1 MIQNLTGIVLKQRNW
16 GENDLL
22 LSVLDENGERQDL
35 IVKGAG
41 QGKSKR
47 RSHLELMNKIRG
59 TVYNNAKHSYLQSVQ
74 CENSYFQL
82 KQNFQKVFQTHVLL
96 EVIEQS
102 LMLEDPHPQA
112 YELLLTTL
120 EHLNE
125 EDACALGAEIG
136 LVKWGQHLG
145 ILPSFKICGSCHQV
159 IKGIARW
166 NGEKQI
172 LLCEECGGMEGE
184 TLELNYRKALE
195 FFKTASFHECKK
207 IHFKEEEHSK
217 LRELIP
223 YFFRNHLE
231 RPLKSLSMAYL

>member
-1 MIQNLTGIVLKQRNW
+1 MIQNLTGIVIKQKNW

-22 LSVLDENGERQDL
+22 LSVLSEEGERRDL

-47 RSHLELMNKIRG
+47 KNHLELMNKIRG
-59 TVYNNAKHSYLQSVQ
+59 TVYVNTNHSYLQSVH
-74 CENSYFQL
+74 CEDSYFHL
-82 KQNFQKVFQTHVLL
+82 KQNFQKVFQTQVLL

-102 LMLEDPHPQA
+102 LMKEDPHPEA
-112 YELLLTTL
+112 YEVLKSTL

-125 EDACALGAEIG
+125 SDACSLGAEIG

-145 ILPSFKICGSCHQV
+145 ILPSFRICGACHKV
-159 IKGIARW
+159 IQEIARW
-166 NGEKQI
+166 NSEKQI
-172 LLCEECGGMEGE
+172 LLCEDCGGVQGE

-195 FFKTASFHECKK
+195 FFKTASFQDCKN
-207 IHFKEEEHSK
+207 IVFKEEESSK

-231 RPLKSLSMAYL
+231 RPLKSLSISYL